1 MLGGGGTP
9 LWEECREAGP
19 LVLKCT
25 ETPGCPPACLSAA
38 PSAGAQ
44 QARRRGAPGTSQAR
58 ADMWGGR
65 SRGAPGLCAPPWG
78 TRKQAGQKARGVP
91 RAERGCGG
99 HPRSRR
105 LQDGRALIVDDL
117 EETERE
123 RGHLGP
129 GLADRPRGL
138 STGSG
143 AHCGSSEP
151 GSSGSVPPQGPS
163 PPRRPTSQAGPPTCA
178 PPVSTHLRRT
188 LCFPEKGS
196 GSN

>member
-105 LQDGRALIVDDL
+105 LQDGRALIVDD
-117 EETERE
+117 RS
-123 RGHLGP
+123 RSAICHLFQEAFP
-129 GLADRPRGL
+129 DPQSRSASSPDARC
-138 STGSG
+138 G
-143 AHCGSSEP
+143 AL
-151 GSSGSVPPQGPS
+151 VP
-163 PPRRPTSQAGPPTCA
+163 SQHVPAGALCLK
-178 PPVSTHLRRT
+178 LR
-188 LCFPEKGS
+188 
-196 GSN
+196 